1 MNKSE
6 IISKIHIISIWY
18 LIFGW
23 IFQSQRIILVF
34 LIPTIQFQWLINNN
48 QCVLTQIEQKLLR
61 EKTNENIIH
70 DSFIGGMLK
79 KYNLDMTEKNRELLI
94 NCVLYSSFIISYFMV

>member
-6 IISKIHIISIWY
+6 IISKIHTMSIFY

-23 IFQSQRIILVF
+23 IFQSQRIVLVF

-48 QCVLTQIEQKLLR
+48 QCVLTQIEQNLLR
-61 EKTNENIIH
+61 KETNKNIIH
-70 DSFIGGMLK
+70 DSFIGKMFK
-79 KYNLDMTEKNRELLI
+79 KYNLDITERNRELLI
-94 NCVLYSSFIISYFMV
+94 NNILYSSFMISYFMM